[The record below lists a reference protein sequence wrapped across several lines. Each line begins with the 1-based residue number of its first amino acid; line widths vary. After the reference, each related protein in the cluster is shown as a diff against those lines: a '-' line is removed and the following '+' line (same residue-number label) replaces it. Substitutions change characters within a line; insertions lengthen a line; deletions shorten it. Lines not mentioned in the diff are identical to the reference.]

1 MAIKYS
7 VKRLVYN
14 YSVMFRIFSFLFAL
28 VLFSISTSLSAQKT
42 TDSVEALLHQMTLE
56 EKVGQMAQ
64 VTVDILLDLK
74 TYQWKDSML
83 KVACEEYRI
92 GSVLNTW
99 DNVAHR
105 KEKWAKLVRELQ
117 ERALTSRLRIPI
129 LYGVDAIHGVTY
141 TDGATLFPQEIA
153 MAATFNRTMVRRG
166 AEICAYETRACSV
179 PWTFSP
185 VLDLGM
191 DPRWPRIWETFGEDP
206 YLASALGVEMVKGYQ
221 GPDSEHIGEQS
232 IAACAKHF
240 LGYSVPVSGKDRT
253 PANIPENVLR
263 EYHLPS
269 FKAAVDAGL
278 ASVMVN
284 SGLIN
289 GEPVH
294 ASKRLLTDLLKN
306 ELGFTGVI
314 VTDWNDIENLY
325 RRDRIASSP
334 KEAVA
339 MAINAG
345 IDMSMIPYDFKFCDY
360 LIALVREGNV
370 PMARIDD
377 AVRRILKMKQKLGLF
392 EKPYGNPAT
401 YPEFGSETHR
411 LAAREAA
418 AEAITLLKN
427 ENNLL
432 PIAKGHKI
440 FVCGPNAHSM
450 RALNGGWSYSWLG
463 DKTEAFTAEYQ
474 TILEAVQKV
483 YGSENV
489 TYTAGVNYKPGGKY
503 WEEQKGQIQEA
514 LRLAKE
520 ADVILLCL
528 GENSYA
534 EKPGDLQDL
543 YLSDLQTE
551 LAQVVAESGK
561 PVVLVLNEGRP
572 RIISKF
578 EPKMK
583 AIIQTYL
590 PGNFGADA
598 LADILCGAVNPS
610 GKLPYNYPRYPQSL
624 IPYWHKYS
632 EEQTKTTGMYHY
644 ESEYFPQWSFGYGLS
659 YTTFGY
665 SNLKVS
671 AEELPVGES
680 LTVSVDVTN
689 TGKMVGKES
698 VQLYLSDLVA
708 SLAPDM
714 KRLKGFEKITLKPG
728 ETKTVTFTL
737 TAKEMSFVGL
747 DAKSIVEPGV
757 FDIRIGTEKKSFRLT
772 GKPMTV

>member
-1 MAIKYS
+1 
-7 VKRLVYN
+7 
-14 YSVMFRIFSFLFAL
+14 MFRKCSIVFLF
-28 VLFSISTSLSAQKT
+28 VLLAVVTPMFAQKN
-42 TDSVEALLHQMTLE
+42 DPVEAMLRQMTLE

-74 TYQWKDSML
+74 TSKWKDSMVNMAFA
-83 KVACEEYRI
+83 KYSI

-105 KEKWAKLVRELQ
+105 KEEWAKLVRELQ
-117 ERALTSRLRIPI
+117 EKVLKSRLKIPI

-153 MAATFNRTMVRRG
+153 MAATFNRKLVRRS
-166 AEICAYETRACSV
+166 AEICAYETRASSV

-206 YLASALGVEMVKGYQ
+206 YLASAMAVEMVKGFQ
-221 GPDSEHIGEQS
+221 GIDSEHIGQQN
-232 IAACAKHF
+232 IAACAKHY

-253 PANIPENVLR
+253 PANIPDNVLR
-263 EYHLPS
+263 EYHLPA

-294 ASKRLLTDLLKN
+294 ASKRLLTDLLKT
-306 ELGFTGVI
+306 ELGFKGVV

-325 RRDRIASSP
+325 RRDHITTSS

-339 MAINAG
+339 LAINAG

-360 LIALVREGNV
+360 LTELVREGKV
-370 PMARIDD
+370 PMERIDD

-392 EKPYGNPAT
+392 EKPYGDPAA
-401 YPEFGSETHR
+401 YPEFGSEAHR
-411 LAAREAA
+411 LAARETA

-432 PIAKGHKI
+432 PIAKGRKI

-450 RALNGGWSYSWLG
+450 RTLDGGWSYSWLG
-463 DKTEAFTAEYQ
+463 DKTEAFTAEYN

-483 YGSENV
+483 YGPENV
-489 TYTAGVNYKPGGKY
+489 TYTAGVSYKPGGKY
-503 WEEQKGQIQEA
+503 WEEQKGDLQEA
-514 LRLAKE
+514 LRLAGQ

-528 GENSYA
+528 GENTYT

-551 LAQVVAESGK
+551 LAQTLAETGK

-578 EPKMK
+578 EPIMK
-583 AIIQTYL
+583 AVIQTYL
-590 PGNFGADA
+590 PGNFGGDA
-598 LADILCGAVNPS
+598 LADILSGVVNPS

-632 EEQTKTTGMYHY
+632 EEQTKTTGMYNY
-644 ESEYFPQWSFGYGLS
+644 ESDYSPQWTFGFGLS

-665 SNLKVS
+665 SNLKIS
-671 AEELPVGES
+671 ADELPVGGI
-680 LTVSVDVTN
+680 LTVSADITN
-689 TGKMVGKES
+689 TGKVEGKET

-737 TAKEMSFVGL
+737 TAKEMSFVAL
-747 DAKSIVEPGV
+747 NSKTVVEPGV
-757 FDIRIGTEKKSFRLT
+757 FEIRIGTLTKSFRLT
-772 GKPMTV
+772 GESTII

>member
-1 MAIKYS
+1 
-7 VKRLVYN
+7 
-14 YSVMFRIFSFLFAL
+14 MFRKNPIIVAL
-28 VLFSISTSLSAQKT
+28 VLLSLTTPIFAQKK
-42 TDSVEALLHQMTLE
+42 DLVEDLLRQMTLE

-64 VTVDILLDLK
+64 VTIDTLLNQK
-74 TYQWKDSML
+74 TFQWNDSTVNIGFG
-83 KVACEEYRI
+83 KYWI

-105 KEKWAKLVRELQ
+105 KEEWAKLVRELQ
-117 ERALTSRLRIPI
+117 ERALTSRLHIPV

-166 AEICAYETRACSV
+166 AEICAYETRASSV

-191 DPRWPRIWETFGEDP
+191 DPRWPRLWETFGEDP
-206 YLASALGVEMVKGYQ
+206 YLASAMAVEMVKGYQ
-221 GPDSEHIGEQS
+221 GPDSEHIGQQN

-253 PANIPENVLR
+253 PANIPDNVLR
-263 EYHLPS
+263 EYHLPA

-294 ASKRLLTDLLKN
+294 ASKRLLTDLLKT
-306 ELGFTGVI
+306 ELGFKGVV

-325 RRDRIASSP
+325 RRDHIVASS

-339 MAINAG
+339 LAINAG
-345 IDMSMIPYDFKFCDY
+345 IDMSMIPYDFKFCGY
-360 LIALVREGNV
+360 LIELVREGKV
-370 PMARIDD
+370 PMERIDD
-377 AVRRILKMKQKLGLF
+377 AVRRILGMKQKLGLF
-392 EKPYGNPAT
+392 EKPYGDPAAF
-401 YPEFGSETHR
+401 PEFGSEAHR
-411 LAAREAA
+411 LAARQTA

-432 PIAKGHKI
+432 PIAKGRKI
-440 FVCGPNAHSM
+440 FVCGPNANSM
-450 RALNGGWSYSWLG
+450 RTLNGGWSYSWLG
-463 DKTEAFTAEYQ
+463 DKTEAFTAEYN

-483 YGSENV
+483 YGAPNV
-489 TYTAGVNYKPGGKY
+489 TFSAGVSYKPKGKY
-503 WEEQKGQIQEA
+503 WEELKGDFAEIQ
-514 LRLAKE
+514 RLAGQ

-528 GENSYA
+528 GENTYT

-551 LAQVVAESGK
+551 LAQVVAETGK
-561 PVVLVLNEGRP
+561 PVILVLNEGRP

-578 EPKMK
+578 EPMIR
-583 AIIQTYL
+583 AVIQTYL
-590 PGNFGADA
+590 PGNFGGDA
-598 LADILCGAVNPS
+598 LADILSGAVNPS

-632 EEQTKTTGMYHY
+632 EEQTKTSGMYNY
-644 ESEYFPQWSFGYGLS
+644 ESDYSPQWSFGFGLS

-665 SNLKVS
+665 SNLKFS
-671 AEELPVGES
+671 ADELPVGES
-680 LTVSVDVTN
+680 LTVSVDVSN
-689 TGKMVGKES
+689 TGKTEGKEC
-698 VQLYLSDLVA
+698 VQLYVSDLVA

-737 TAKEMSFVGL
+737 TPKEMSFVAL
-747 DAKSIVEPGV
+747 NSKTVVEPGA
-757 FDIRIGTEKKSFRLT
+757 FDFRIGTEKKSFRLT
-772 GKPMTV
+772 GKPMIL